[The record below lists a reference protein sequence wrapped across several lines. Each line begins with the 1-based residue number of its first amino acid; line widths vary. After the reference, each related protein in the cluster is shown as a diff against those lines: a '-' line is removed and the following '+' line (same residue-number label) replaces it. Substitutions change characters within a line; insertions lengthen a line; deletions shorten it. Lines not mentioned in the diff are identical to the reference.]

1 MNYHTPSSF
10 SDASAI
16 AASSEGKTRFLAGGT
31 DVLVQMRSDIVTPD
45 DLIDVKKIQ
54 GVKDI
59 IKNKDGS
66 WTLGI
71 AVTGAEMSEHAEFK
85 KAWPGLVEATDLIGS
100 TQIQGRATIVGN
112 LCNGSPA
119 ADSVPAQIAAGATVS
134 VIGPSGERIEKV
146 ENIPVGPSKTSLKK
160 GEVISSV
167 HIPARRKN
175 AGDAYLRFIPRT
187 EMDIAVVGC
196 AVSVRLNNGTI
207 TKARVVLG
215 AVAPTVLLVDE
226 CAQAIIGTKLDKAAL
241 KKLAQAAEKA
251 CNPID
256 DKRGPIEFR
265 TEVAGV
271 LAVRTAKKA
280 YDRAQG
286 KQL

>member
-1 MNYHTPSSF
+1 MNYHTPSNF
-10 SDASAI
+10 LHASEI
-16 AASSEGKTRFLAGGT
+16 ATNSTGKIRFLAGGT
-31 DVLVQMRSDIVTPD
+31 DVLVQMRSDILTPD
-45 DLIDVKKIQ
+45 DLIDIKHIQ

-59 IKNKDGS
+59 TQNNDGS

-71 AVTGAEMSEHAEFK
+71 GVSGAEMSEHGEFK

-134 VIGPSGERIEKV
+134 IIGPSGERIVAV
-146 ENIPVGPSKTSLKK
+146 ENIPTGPSKTSLGK
-160 GEVISSV
+160 GELISAI
-167 HIPARRKN
+167 HIPDRGKN

-196 AVSVRLNNGTI
+196 GVSLRLDNGII
-207 TKARVVLG
+207 TEARVALG
-215 AVAPTVLLVDE
+215 AVAPTVLLVGE
-226 CAQAIIGTKLDKAAL
+226 CSKALIGTKLDETAL
-241 KKLAQAAEKA
+241 KKLAQAAENA
-251 CNPID
+251 CNPIN
-256 DKRGPIEFR
+256 DKRGTIEFR

-271 LAVRTAKKA
+271 LAARTAKKA

-286 KQL
+286 K

>member
-1 MNYHTPSSF
+1 MNYHTPSNF
-10 SDASAI
+10 LDASEI
-16 AASSEGKTRFLAGGT
+16 AANSAGQIRFLAGGT
-31 DVLVQMRSDIVTPD
+31 DVLVQMRSDILTPD
-45 DLIDVKKIQ
+45 DLIDIKHIQ

-59 IKNKDGS
+59 TQNNDGS

-71 AVTGAEMSEHAEFK
+71 GVSGAEMSEHAEFK

-146 ENIPVGPSKTSLKK
+146 ENIPTGPSKTSLKK
-160 GEVISSV
+160 GELISAV
-167 HIPARRKN
+167 HIPARGKN

-196 AVSVRLNNGTI
+196 AVSLRLDNGII
-207 TKARVVLG
+207 TEARVALG

-226 CAQAIIGTKLDKAAL
+226 CAQAIIGTKLDEAAF
-241 KKLAQAAEKA
+241 KKLAQAAENA

-256 DKRGPIEFR
+256 DKRGTIEFR
-265 TEVAGV
+265 TDIAGV

-286 KQL
+286 K

>member
-10 SDASAI
+10 SDAASI
-16 AASSEGKTRFLAGGT
+16 AASSKGKTRFLAGGT
-31 DVLVQMRSDIVTPD
+31 DVLVQMRSEIVTPD

-119 ADSVPAQIAAGATVS
+119 ADSIPAQIAAGATVS

-167 HIPARRKN
+167 HIPARGKN

-196 AVSVRLNNGTI
+196 AVSVCLNNRII
-207 TKARVVLG
+207 TEARVVLG

-256 DKRGPIEFR
+256 DKRGTIEFR

>member
-1 MNYHTPSSF
+1 MNYHTPSNF
-10 SDASAI
+10 LDASEI
-16 AASSEGKTRFLAGGT
+16 AANSAGQIRFLAGGT
-31 DVLVQMRSDIVTPD
+31 DVLVQMRSDILTPD
-45 DLIDVKKIQ
+45 DLIDIKHIQ

-59 IKNKDGS
+59 TQNNDGS

-71 AVTGAEMSEHAEFK
+71 GVSGAEMSEHAEFK

-146 ENIPVGPSKTSLKK
+146 ENIPTGPSKTSLKK
-160 GEVISSV
+160 GELISAV
-167 HIPARRKN
+167 HIPAREKN

-196 AVSVRLNNGTI
+196 AVSLCLDNGII
-207 TKARVVLG
+207 TEARVALG

-256 DKRGPIEFR
+256 DKRGTIEFR
-265 TEVAGV
+265 TDIAGV

-286 KQL
+286 K

>member
-1 MNYHTPSSF
+1 MNYHTPSNF
-10 SDASAI
+10 LDASEI
-16 AASSEGKTRFLAGGT
+16 AANSAGQIRFLAGGT
-31 DVLVQMRSDIVTPD
+31 DVLVQMRSDILTPD
-45 DLIDVKKIQ
+45 DLIDIKHIQ

-59 IKNKDGS
+59 TQNNDGS

-71 AVTGAEMSEHAEFK
+71 GVSGAEMSEHAEFK

-134 VIGPSGERIEKV
+134 VVGPSGERIEKV
-146 ENIPVGPSKTSLKK
+146 ENIPTGPSKTSLKK
-160 GEVISSV
+160 GELISAV
-167 HIPARRKN
+167 HIPARGKN

-196 AVSVRLNNGTI
+196 AVSLRLDNGII
-207 TKARVVLG
+207 TEARVALG

-256 DKRGPIEFR
+256 DKRGTIEFR
-265 TEVAGV
+265 TDIAGV

-280 YDRAQG
+280 YDRARG
-286 KQL
+286 K

>member
-1 MNYHTPSSF
+1 MNYHTPSNF
-10 SDASAI
+10 LDASEI
-16 AASSEGKTRFLAGGT
+16 AANSAGQIRFLAGGT
-31 DVLVQMRSDIVTPD
+31 DVLVQMRSDILTPD
-45 DLIDVKKIQ
+45 DLIDIKHIQ
-54 GVKDI
+54 GAKDI
-59 IKNKDGS
+59 TQNNDGS

-71 AVTGAEMSEHAEFK
+71 GVSGAEMSEHAEFK

-146 ENIPVGPSKTSLKK
+146 ENIPTGPSKTSLKK
-160 GEVISSV
+160 GELISAV
-167 HIPARRKN
+167 HIPAREKN

-196 AVSVRLNNGTI
+196 AVSLRLDNGII
-207 TKARVVLG
+207 TEARVALG

-256 DKRGPIEFR
+256 DKRGTIEFR
-265 TEVAGV
+265 TDIAGV

-286 KQL
+286 K

>member
-1 MNYHTPSSF
+1 MNYHSPSNF

-16 AASSEGKTRFLAGGT
+16 AASSKGKTRFLAGGT
-31 DVLVQMRSDIVTPD
+31 DVLVQMRSDIITPD
-45 DLIDVKKIQ
+45 DLIDIKKIQ

-85 KAWPGLVEATDLIGS
+85 KTWPGLVEATDLIGS

-119 ADSVPAQIAAGATVS
+119 ADSVPAQIAAEATVT
-134 VIGPSGERIEKV
+134 VMGPSGERIEKV
-146 ENIPVGPSKTSLKK
+146 ENIPIGPSKTSLKK
-160 GEVISSV
+160 GEVITSV
-167 HIPARRKN
+167 HIPARGNN

-196 AVSVRLNNGTI
+196 GVNLRLDNGII
-207 TKARVVLG
+207 TEARVAIG
-215 AVAPTVLLVDE
+215 AVAPKVLLVGE
-226 CAQAIIGTKLDKAAL
+226 CSKALIGTRLDEIAL
-241 KKLAQAAEKA
+241 KKLRQAAENA
-251 CNPID
+251 CNPIN
-256 DKRGPIEFR
+256 DKRGTIEFR

-280 YDRAQG
+280 YSRAQG
-286 KQL
+286 K

>member
-1 MNYHTPSSF
+1 M
-10 SDASAI
+10 
-16 AASSEGKTRFLAGGT
+16 
-31 DVLVQMRSDIVTPD
+31 
-45 DLIDVKKIQ
+45 
-54 GVKDI
+54 
-59 IKNKDGS
+59 
-66 WTLGI
+66 
-71 AVTGAEMSEHAEFK
+71 
-85 KAWPGLVEATDLIGS
+85 
-100 TQIQGRATIVGN
+100 VGN

-146 ENIPVGPSKTSLKK
+146 ENIPTGPSKTSLKK
-160 GEVISSV
+160 GELISAV
-167 HIPARRKN
+167 HIPARGEN

-196 AVSVRLNNGTI
+196 AVSLRLDNGI
-207 TKARVVLG
+207 IAEACVALG

-226 CAQAIIGTKLDKAAL
+226 CAEAIIGTKLDEAAF
-241 KKLAQAAEKA
+241 KKLAQAAENA

-256 DKRGPIEFR
+256 DKRGTIEFR
-265 TEVAGV
+265 TDIAGV

-286 KQL
+286 K

>member
-1 MNYHTPSSF
+1 MNYHTPSNF
-10 SDASAI
+10 LDASEI
-16 AASSEGKTRFLAGGT
+16 AANSAGQIRFLAGGT
-31 DVLVQMRSDIVTPD
+31 DVLVQMRSDILTPD
-45 DLIDVKKIQ
+45 DLIDIKHIQ

-59 IKNKDGS
+59 TQNNDGS

-71 AVTGAEMSEHAEFK
+71 GVSGAEMSEHAEFK

-146 ENIPVGPSKTSLKK
+146 ENIPTGPSKTSLKK
-160 GEVISSV
+160 GDLISAV
-167 HIPARRKN
+167 HIPAREKN

-196 AVSVRLNNGTI
+196 AVSC
-207 TKARVVLG
+207 
-215 AVAPTVLLVDE
+215 LLYTSPSPRD
-226 CAQAIIGTKLDKAAL
+226 
-241 KKLAQAAEKA
+241 
-251 CNPID
+251 
-256 DKRGPIEFR
+256 
-265 TEVAGV
+265 
-271 LAVRTAKKA
+271 
-280 YDRAQG
+280 
-286 KQL
+286 

>member
-1 MNYHTPSSF
+1 MNYHTPSNF
-10 SDASAI
+10 LDASEI
-16 AASSEGKTRFLAGGT
+16 AANSVGQIRFLAGGT
-31 DVLVQMRSDIVTPD
+31 DVLVQMRSDILTPD
-45 DLIDVKKIQ
+45 DLIDIKHIQ

-59 IKNKDGS
+59 TQNNDGS

-71 AVTGAEMSEHAEFK
+71 GVSGAEMSEHAEFK

-146 ENIPVGPSKTSLKK
+146 ENIPTGPSKTSLKK
-160 GEVISSV
+160 GELISAV
-167 HIPARRKN
+167 HIPARGKN

-196 AVSVRLNNGTI
+196 AVSLRLDNGII
-207 TKARVVLG
+207 TEARVALG

-256 DKRGPIEFR
+256 DKRGTIEFR
-265 TEVAGV
+265 TDIAGV

-286 KQL
+286 K

>member
-1 MNYHTPSSF
+1 MNYHTPSNF
-10 SDASAI
+10 LDASEI
-16 AASSEGKTRFLAGGT
+16 AANSAGQIRFLAGGT
-31 DVLVQMRSDIVTPD
+31 DVLVQMRSDILTPD
-45 DLIDVKKIQ
+45 DLIDIKHIQ

-59 IKNKDGS
+59 TQNNDGS

-71 AVTGAEMSEHAEFK
+71 GVSGAEMSEHAEFK

-146 ENIPVGPSKTSLKK
+146 ENIPTGPSKTSLKK
-160 GEVISSV
+160 GELISAV
-167 HIPARRKN
+167 HIPARGKN

-196 AVSVRLNNGTI
+196 AVSLRSDNEVI
-207 TKARVVLG
+207 TEARVALG

-256 DKRGPIEFR
+256 DKRGTIEFR
-265 TEVAGV
+265 TDIAGV

-286 KQL
+286 K

>member
-1 MNYHTPSSF
+1 MNYHTPSNF
-10 SDASAI
+10 LDASEI
-16 AASSEGKTRFLAGGT
+16 AANSAGQIRFLAGGT
-31 DVLVQMRSDIVTPD
+31 DVLVQMRSDILTPD
-45 DLIDVKKIQ
+45 DLIDIKLIQ

-59 IKNKDGS
+59 TQNNDGS

-71 AVTGAEMSEHAEFK
+71 GVSGAEMSEHAEFK

-134 VIGPSGERIEKV
+134 VVGPSGERIEKV
-146 ENIPVGPSKTSLKK
+146 ENIPTGPSKTSLKK
-160 GEVISSV
+160 GELISAI
-167 HIPARRKN
+167 HIPARGNN

-196 AVSVRLNNGTI
+196 AVSLRSDNGVI
-207 TKARVVLG
+207 TEARVALG

-226 CAQAIIGTKLDKAAL
+226 CAEAIIGTKLDEAAL

-256 DKRGPIEFR
+256 DKRGTIEFR
-265 TEVAGV
+265 TDIAGV

-286 KQL
+286 K

>member
-196 AVSVRLNNGTI
+196 AVSVHLDNGII
-207 TKARVVLG
+207 TEARVVLG

-226 CAQAIIGTKLDKAAL
+226 CAQAIIGTKLGEAAF

-256 DKRGPIEFR
+256 DKRGTIEFR

>member
-1 MNYHTPSSF
+1 MNYHTPSNF
-10 SDASAI
+10 LDASEI
-16 AASSEGKTRFLAGGT
+16 AANSAGQIRFLAGGT
-31 DVLVQMRSDIVTPD
+31 DVLVQMHSDILTPD
-45 DLIDVKKIQ
+45 DLIDIKHIQ

-59 IKNKDGS
+59 TQNNDGS

-71 AVTGAEMSEHAEFK
+71 GVSGAEMSEHAEFK

-146 ENIPVGPSKTSLKK
+146 ENIPTGPSKTSLKK
-160 GEVISSV
+160 GELISAV
-167 HIPARRKN
+167 HIPAREKN

-196 AVSVRLNNGTI
+196 AVSLRLDNGII
-207 TKARVVLG
+207 TEARVALG

-256 DKRGPIEFR
+256 DKRGTIEFR
-265 TEVAGV
+265 TDIAGV

-286 KQL
+286 K

>member
-1 MNYHTPSSF
+1 MNYHTPSNF
-10 SDASAI
+10 LDASEI
-16 AASSEGKTRFLAGGT
+16 AANSAGQIRFLAGGT
-31 DVLVQMRSDIVTPD
+31 DVLVQMRSDILTPD
-45 DLIDVKKIQ
+45 DLIDIKHIQ

-59 IKNKDGS
+59 TQNNDGS

-71 AVTGAEMSEHAEFK
+71 GVSGAEMSEHAEFK

-134 VIGPSGERIEKV
+134 VVGPSGERIEKV
-146 ENIPVGPSKTSLKK
+146 ENIPTGPSKTSLKK
-160 GEVISSV
+160 GELISAV
-167 HIPARRKN
+167 HIPARGKN

-196 AVSVRLNNGTI
+196 AVSLRLDNGII
-207 TKARVVLG
+207 TEARVALG

-226 CAQAIIGTKLDKAAL
+226 CAQAIIGTKLDEAAF
-241 KKLAQAAEKA
+241 KKLAQAAENA

-256 DKRGPIEFR
+256 DKRGTIEFR
-265 TEVAGV
+265 TDIAGV

-286 KQL
+286 K

>member
-1 MNYHTPSSF
+1 MNYHTPSNF
-10 SDASAI
+10 LDASEI
-16 AASSEGKTRFLAGGT
+16 AANSAGQIRFLAGGT
-31 DVLVQMRSDIVTPD
+31 DVLVQMRSDILTPD
-45 DLIDVKKIQ
+45 DLIDIKHIQ

-59 IKNKDGS
+59 TQNNDGS

-71 AVTGAEMSEHAEFK
+71 GVSGAEMSEHAEFK

-134 VIGPSGERIEKV
+134 VVGPAGERIEKV
-146 ENIPVGPSKTSLKK
+146 ENIPTGPSKTSLKK
-160 GEVISSV
+160 GELISAI
-167 HIPARRKN
+167 HIPARGNN

-196 AVSVRLNNGTI
+196 AVSLRSDNGVI
-207 TKARVVLG
+207 TEARVALG
-215 AVAPTVLLVDE
+215 AVAPTVLLVDD
-226 CAQAIIGTKLDKAAL
+226 CAEAIIGTKLDKAAL

-256 DKRGPIEFR
+256 DKRGTIEFR
-265 TEVAGV
+265 TDIAGV

-286 KQL
+286 K

>member
-1 MNYHTPSSF
+1 MNYHTPSNF
-10 SDASAI
+10 LDASEI
-16 AASSEGKTRFLAGGT
+16 AANSAGQIRFLAGGT
-31 DVLVQMRSDIVTPD
+31 DVLVQMRSDILTPD
-45 DLIDVKKIQ
+45 DLIDIKHIQ

-59 IKNKDGS
+59 TQNNDGS

-71 AVTGAEMSEHAEFK
+71 GVSGAEMSEHAEFK

-134 VIGPSGERIEKV
+134 VVGPSGERIEKV
-146 ENIPVGPSKTSLKK
+146 ENIPTGPSKTSLKK
-160 GEVISSV
+160 GELISAI
-167 HIPARRKN
+167 HIPARGNN

-196 AVSVRLNNGTI
+196 AVSLRSDNGVI
-207 TKARVVLG
+207 TEARVALG

-226 CAQAIIGTKLDKAAL
+226 CAEAIIGTKLDDAAI

-256 DKRGPIEFR
+256 DKRGTIEFR
-265 TEVAGV
+265 TDIAGV

-286 KQL
+286 K